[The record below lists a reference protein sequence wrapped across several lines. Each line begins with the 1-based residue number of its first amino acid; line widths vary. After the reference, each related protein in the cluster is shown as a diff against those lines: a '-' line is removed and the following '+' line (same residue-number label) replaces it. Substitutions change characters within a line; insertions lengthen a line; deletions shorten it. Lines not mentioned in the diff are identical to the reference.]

1 MLSTCHVPAAAAR
14 TRKAVETATA
24 HRDHQLGCSW
34 FSRRAMKVRSV
45 QVPHSQHALHQSFH
59 EHFVTPDTD
68 EMARLLSEAGFRAP
82 AVARKVAG
90 GEPALVVTA
99 TK

>member
-45 QVPHSQHALHQSFH
+45 QVPHSQHALHQSLP
-59 EHFVTPDTD
+59 T
-68 EMARLLSEAGFRAP
+68 ARYLAFYSSCDQRLNCGHRMSTTLQWTCFI
-82 AVARKVAG
+82 
-90 GEPALVVTA
+90 
-99 TK
+99 